1 MGRKLLRK
9 GGGTREGGKV
19 RSVFQDTMIT
29 NGLWEKD
36 GMEMGRM
43 ESVCVCVW
51 KDTVMSH
58 FVSHN
63 LNIFL
68 PR

>member
-36 GMEMGRM
+36 GMEMGKM
-43 ESVCVCVW
+43 ESVCMCVEGH
-51 KDTVMSH
+51 SYES
-58 FVSHN
+58 FR
-63 LNIFL
+63 L
-68 PR
+68 PQS